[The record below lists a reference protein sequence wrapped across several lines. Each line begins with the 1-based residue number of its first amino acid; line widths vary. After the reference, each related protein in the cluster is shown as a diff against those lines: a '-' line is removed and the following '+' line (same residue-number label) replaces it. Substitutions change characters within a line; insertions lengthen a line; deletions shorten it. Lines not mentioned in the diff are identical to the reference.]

1 MPIGQIMPRISV
13 AAKLYLTFSILA
25 GLVTLG
31 SLLAIEK
38 SREIANLNGEF
49 ERAYQASRY
58 VEQVN
63 GLIYGVV
70 MESRGVYMSPDVTTA
85 KGYGENLLKLN
96 DRIAVVVKE
105 WEAVVHAEDAQQ
117 FAAFAG
123 RIQQFMEFRRE
134 LVRRGVEISPAAGRE
149 WGDNEAN
156 RAVRS
161 ALNKDIDGL
170 AQIYEARSNQQF
182 ALMKRLVAESIWILI
197 ALVGAAIMVAL
208 AGMAIIRGAV
218 ARPLSEITR
227 VTQSVAAGQA
237 EVDIPY
243 LPRQD
248 EIGALARSIGIFKD
262 AMARNHELN
271 QKVLA
276 EAEAR
281 ARREREEAEARRAI
295 EADQV
300 RDVKERAAYTNN
312 LIETFRT
319 AVEKILDGF
328 GTETMSLSHTAE
340 ALQGIAGQVRTQ
352 AQTATAASDRTS
364 ADVKSVSAAAGE
376 LAVSIEEIAR
386 QVNQATTVVQHA
398 GSNTKASATQIEQL
412 AATAQ
417 RIGAVVGMIQAI
429 AEQTNLL
436 ALNATIE
443 AARAGEAGK
452 GFAVVAQE
460 VKALAGQTAKA
471 TEEIGQQITAIQG
484 STQDAVSSVRR
495 IGESMQ
501 QIDTATAAIAGAI
514 EEQEATT
521 RQMNQNLHSAA
532 GGTQLLAE
540 NIALMAGRTD
550 DTNRSA
556 EEVMEASTHIQVEA
570 GRLTAEFE
578 RFFTALREGPGIRPS
593 VDNPVQSAPP
603 QRPRGVA

>member
-1 MPIGQIMPRISV
+1 MPRISV

-63 GLIYGVV
+63 GLTYGVV
-70 MESRGVYMSPDVTTA
+70 MESRGVYMSPNVATA

-471 TEEIGQQITAIQG
+471 TEEIGRQITAIQG

-556 EEVMEASTHIQVEA
+556 EEVMEASTHIQAEA

-578 RFFTALREGPGIRPS
+578 RFFTALRKGPGIRPS
-593 VDNPVQSAPP
+593 VDDPAQSGPQ
-603 QRPRGVA
+603 QRPRVA

>member
-1 MPIGQIMPRISV
+1 MPIDQIMPRISV

-38 SREIANLNGEF
+38 SHEIANLNGEF

-70 MESRGVYMSPDVTTA
+70 MESRGVYMSPNVVTA

-105 WEAVVHAEDAQQ
+105 WEAVVHAEDTQQ

-134 LVRRGVEISPAAGRE
+134 LVRRGVDISPAAGRE

-182 ALMKRLVAESIWILI
+182 ALMKRLVTEGIWILI
-197 ALVGAAIMVAL
+197 ALVGAAILVAL

-237 EVDIPY
+237 DVDIPY
-243 LPRQD
+243 LPRHD

-271 QKVLA
+271 RKVLA
-276 EAEAR
+276 ETEAR
-281 ARREREEAEARRAI
+281 ARHEREEAEARRTI

-300 RDVKERAAYTNN
+300 RDVKERVAYTNK

-386 QVNQATTVVQHA
+386 QVNQATAVVQHA

-484 STQDAVSSVRR
+484 STQDAVSSVRL

-501 QIDTATAAIAGAI
+501 QIDNATAAIAGAI

-570 GRLTAEFE
+570 GRLTTEFE

-593 VDNPVQSAPP
+593 ADDPARSGPQ